1 MRGHVPD
8 QGPAK
13 GRNLLMQLQSAGWV
27 GWTRKRQRRC
37 GRRSVTCNSGVW
49 LDLTAAA
56 SRCQG
61 I

>member
-27 GWTRKRQRRC
+27 G
-37 GRRSVTCNSGVW
+37 
-49 LDLTAAA
+49 
-56 SRCQG
+56 
-61 I
+61 